1 MPRNRT
7 EVHVG
12 WPTVKAIV
20 GDKIAP
26 RFGDWDLAR
35 NGYEAQQTHEPAS
48 PDRPDNLWT
57 PLPGDQAR
65 MASLM
70 QAHAL

>member
-35 NGYEAQQTHEPAS
+35 NGYEAQNKRTNQPHRT
-48 PDRPDNLWT
+48 
-57 PLPGDQAR
+57 AR
-65 MASLM
+65 IIFGLRYREIRRAWRV
-70 QAHAL
+70 